1 MELDDFK
8 TAWQALERRLA
19 EQNALNFTLL
29 KERKVTQA
37 KAQLRPL
44 VIGQTV
50 QLLAGLVMSL
60 LFGSFWVDQLE
71 KPHLLLCGLALHA
84 YGILFI
90 ILAGRELYAIHQL
103 DFAAPVVKIQKQ
115 LANLRTWRLRVAPI
129 FAVTG
134 AVIWIPLLLVIFAWL
149 GADVW
154 TNDPNVVYWFIASAL
169 VSLLL
174 VFGIMGW
181 LRHPSRRRLADA
193 LDEGTVGQSIQRAQ
207 RTLAELE
214 QFARD

>member
-8 TAWQALERRLA
+8 AAWQALDRRLA
-19 EQNALNFTLL
+19 EQNALSFTLL

-44 VIGQTV
+44 VIGQWV
-50 QLLAGLVMSL
+50 QLLAGIVMSL
-60 LFGSFWVDQLE
+60 LFGSFWVDHLD

-90 ILAGRELYAIHQL
+90 VLAGRELYAIHQL
-103 DFAAPVVKIQKQ
+103 DFAAPVVEIQKQ
-115 LANLRTWRLRVAPI
+115 LANLRTWRIRVAPL
-129 FAVTG
+129 FAITG
-134 AVIWIPLLLVIFAWL
+134 SVIWLPLLLVIFAWL

-154 TNDPNVVYWFIASAL
+154 TKDPNVVYWFFTSAA
-169 VSLLL
+169 VSLAL
-174 VFGIMGW
+174 VFGLIFW
-181 LRHPSRRRLADA
+181 LRHPSRRRLADV

>member
-8 TAWQALERRLA
+8 AAWQALDRRLS
-19 EQNALNFTLL
+19 EQNALSFTLL

-44 VIGQTV
+44 VIGQWV
-50 QLLAGLVMSL
+50 QLLAGIVMSL
-60 LFGSFWVDQLE
+60 LFGSFWVDHLD

-90 ILAGRELYAIHQL
+90 VLAGRELYAIHQL
-103 DFAAPVVKIQKQ
+103 DFAAPVVEIQKQ
-115 LANLRTWRLRVAPI
+115 LANLRTWRIRVAPL
-129 FAVTG
+129 FAITG
-134 AVIWIPLLLVIFAWL
+134 SVIWIPLLLVIFAWL

-154 TNDPNVVYWFIASAL
+154 TNDPNVVYWFFTSAAVSLAL
-169 VSLLL
+169 VFCLI
-174 VFGIMGW
+174 FW
-181 LRHPSRRRLADA
+181 LRHPSRRRLADV

-214 QFARD
+214 QFTRD